1 MLGKNRACIA
11 DGITISKIYTPLI
24 DCIWVIGMCGNC
36 EMYVV
41 MCLQN
46 VNSAGYVIDL

>member
-11 DGITISKIYTPLI
+11 HGITISKIYTPLI
-24 DCIWVIGMCGNC
+24 DCIWVIGMCGHC
-36 EMYVV
+36 EIYFT

-46 VNSAGYVIDL
+46 VNSAGFVFHF

>member
-11 DGITISKIYTPLI
+11 DGVTISKNYTPLI
-24 DCIWVIGMCGNC
+24 DCIWVIGMSGNC

-46 VNSAGYVIDL
+46 VNSAGYVVDL